1 MVGICSTLSW
11 PGVVSLQSLSFGSIR
26 VASQCN
32 NCRSYSSPPSRSN
45 WFNAPI
51 VSTSYS
57 RLQCKLLYLL
67 LRVIAHL
74 FHSAS
79 LPVILS
85 LLSLWLVLFLFFAIL
100 YVEVFSMTKWA
111 SGESRNQN
119 YSSMPNALLMLAFMT
134 TGCVGSSLQAK
145 WILILRTERGGTN
158 TCMTSECPSR
168 ASCMPLLT
176 IGSSAIVYPKCTN
189 SSGFNTDS
197 DCGSVGWAFTLFI
210 AWNLL
215 SMVRRRCHALLLSFT
230 ETICSISSPTCS
242 LVS

>member
-57 RLQCKLLYLL
+57 RLPCKLLYLL

-85 LLSLWLVLFLFFAIL
+85 LLGLWINLFLFFAIL
-100 YVEVFSMTKWA
+100 FVEVFSLAKWNTA
-111 SGESRNQN
+111 ETRNQN
-119 YSSMPNALLMLAFMT
+119 YSSMANALVMLAFMT
-134 TGCVGSSLQAK
+134 TG
-145 WILILRTERGGTN
+145 E
-158 TCMTSECPSR
+158 
-168 ASCMPLLT
+168 
-176 IGSSAIVYPKCTN
+176 
-189 SSGFNTDS
+189 
-197 DCGSVGWAFTLFI
+197 GWNGYMHDL
-210 AWNLL
+210 
-215 SMVRRRCHALLLSFT
+215 
-230 ETICSISSPTCS
+230 
-242 LVS
+242 